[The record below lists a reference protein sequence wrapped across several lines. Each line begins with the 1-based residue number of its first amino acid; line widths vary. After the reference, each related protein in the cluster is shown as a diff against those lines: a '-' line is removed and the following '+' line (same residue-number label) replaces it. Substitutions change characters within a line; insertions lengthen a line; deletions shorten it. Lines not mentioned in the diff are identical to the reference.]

1 ELAVAARG
9 RTGGSRGHSL
19 LAQVTSLQGERKGQ
33 ETVNT
38 DLVPRIKML
47 EYARKQGRAKYDK
60 LRFITYPNHGE
71 KKPEPSEQV
80 SNSPVESV
88 TPENSP
94 LVWGDRWQLL

>member
-1 ELAVAARG
+1 MQ
-9 RTGGSRGHSL
+9 
-19 LAQVTSLQGERKGQ
+19 AQVTSLQGERKGQ